1 MAAGDPPAGDF
12 IVTSNPPA
20 RAAAILIVMLSA
32 TTILSQFFRSTLT
45 VIAPELIV
53 ELKLTSEA
61 LGLANAI
68 FFFALLA
75 AQVPVGILFDRIGV
89 RWTVGILAGLGVAG
103 AIWHAMVRD
112 GSELIAARF
121 LLGLGFGGSFMSVIV
136 LCSRWYP
143 RARWATAMSWV
154 FGLSMIGVV
163 LAGTPLAVAS
173 QLVGWRTTF
182 VVMSGV
188 AAVVGLLFVCLVR
201 DDPPGTIP
209 SVRPP
214 ETLWAAFTGFAAIV
228 RLPGLLRVLGLQT
241 VAYAVMATIMG
252 LWAGPYLHDVHG
264 LDAVARGNVLIAM
277 ALAQTAGVLM
287 FGPLDRIFDTR
298 KWVAICGATA
308 TMLVLL
314 ALAAHPHPPTA
325 LAIVLLVVLCMTSS
339 YGVAVV
345 THART
350 FYPDHLVGRGA
361 TTANMA
367 QLFGCAMVPVV
378 TGFIPSYFPKTVAG
392 YSPVAYQWIFATIA
406 ASLAAGL
413 LIYTTARDVKPS
425 SQLGPEPFNPTSRKS
440 GNMDT

>member
-1 MAAGDPPAGDF
+1 M
-12 IVTSNPPA
+12 

-32 TTILSQFFRSTLT
+32 TTILSQFFRSSVT

-53 ELKLTSEA
+53 ELKLTPEA
-61 LGLANAI
+61 LGMANAI
-68 FFFALLA
+68 FFFALMA

-89 RWTVGILAGLGVAG
+89 RFTVGGLAVLSVAG
-103 AIWHAMVRD
+103 ALWHAVVRD

-121 LLGLGFGGSFMSVIV
+121 LLGLGFGGSFMSVVV

-154 FGLSMIGVV
+154 FSLSMIGVV
-163 LAGTPLAVAS
+163 LAGTPLALAA
-173 QLVGWRTTF
+173 QWMGWRSAF
-182 VVMSGV
+182 VIMAGV
-188 AAVVGLLFVCLVR
+188 AALVGLLFVWLVR
-201 DDPPGTIP
+201 DDPPGQ
-209 SVRPP
+209 VAAAHPP
-214 ETLWAAFTGFAAIV
+214 ETLAGALAGFVAV
-228 RLPGLLRVLGLQT
+228 LRLPGLLQVLGLQT

-277 ALAQTAGVLM
+277 AMAQFLGVLA
-287 FGPLDRIFDTR
+287 FGPMDRIFDTR
-298 KWVAICGATA
+298 KWVAISGATA
-308 TMLVLL
+308 TILVLL
-314 ALAAHPHPPTA
+314 ALASNPPTT
-325 LAIVLLVVLCMTSS
+325 LAIALIIGLCATSS

-350 FYPDHLVGRGA
+350 FYPDHLAGRGA

-378 TGFIPSYFPKTVAG
+378 TGYIPNWFPQTAAG

-413 LIYTTARDVKPS
+413 AVYATSRDVRPS
-425 SQLGPEPFNPTSRKS
+425 SQLGPTMPAPTGDKS
-440 GNMDT
+440 KPTGS

>member
-1 MAAGDPPAGDF
+1 
-12 IVTSNPPA
+12 
-20 RAAAILIVMLSA
+20 MLSA
-32 TTILSQFFRSTLT
+32 TTVLSQFFRTSVT

-53 ELKLTSEA
+53 ELKLTPEA
-61 LGLANAI
+61 LGMANAI
-68 FFFALLA
+68 FFFALMA

-89 RWTVGILAGLGVAG
+89 RLTVGILAVLSVVG
-103 AIWHAMVRD
+103 ALWHAVVRD

-121 LLGLGFGGSFMSVIV
+121 LLGLGFGGSFMSVVV

-163 LAGTPLAVAS
+163 LAGTPLALAAEW
-173 QLVGWRTTF
+173 LGWRTVF
-182 VVMSGV
+182 VIMAGV
-188 AAVVGLLFVCLVR
+188 SALVGLAFVWLVR
-201 DDPPGTIP
+201 DDPPGKVPVAHP
-209 SVRPP
+209 S
-214 ETLWAAFTGFAAIV
+214 ETLTGALAGFISV
-228 RLPGLLRVLGLQT
+228 LRLPGLLRVLGLQT

-277 ALAQTAGVLM
+277 AVAQFLGVLA
-287 FGPLDRIFDTR
+287 FGPMDRIFDTR
-298 KWVAICGATA
+298 KWVAVSGASA
-308 TMLVLL
+308 TILVLL
-314 ALAAHPHPPTA
+314 ALAADPPTA
-325 LAIVLLVVLCMTSS
+325 LAIVLIIGLCATSA

-350 FYPDHLVGRGA
+350 FYPDHLAGRGA

-378 TGFIPSYFPKTVAG
+378 TGYIPNWFPQTAAG

-413 LIYTTARDVKPS
+413 MVYATASDVRPS
-425 SQLGPEPFNPTSRKS
+425 AQLGLPTPPPTGEKR
-440 GNMDT
+440 D

>member
-1 MAAGDPPAGDF
+1 VTTA
-12 IVTSNPPA
+12 TSNPPA

-32 TTILSQFFRSTLT
+32 TTVLSQFFRSSIT
-45 VIAPELIV
+45 VLAPELIV

-61 LGLANAI
+61 LGMSNAI
-68 FFFALLA
+68 FFFALMA

-89 RWTVGILAGLGVAG
+89 RYTVGSLAMLGVAG
-103 AIWHAMVRD
+103 ALWHAVVRD

-121 LLGLGFGGSFMSVIV
+121 LLGLGFGGSFMSVVV

-163 LAGTPLAVAS
+163 MAGTPLAIAAG
-173 QLVGWRTTF
+173 LVGWRTTF
-182 VVMSGV
+182 VVMAGV
-188 AAVVGLLFVCLVR
+188 AALVGALFVWLVR
-201 DDPPGTIP
+201 DDPPGRVPTP
-209 SVRPP
+209 NPP
-214 ETLWAAFTGFAAIV
+214 ETLADALGGFVAIL
-228 RLPGLLRVLGLQT
+228 RLPGLWRVLGLQMF
-241 VAYAVMATIMG
+241 AYAVTATIMG
-252 LWAGPYLHDVHG
+252 LWAGPFLHDVHG

-277 ALAQTAGVLM
+277 AIAQFLGVLA
-287 FGPLDRIFDTR
+287 FGPMDRFFDTR
-298 KWVAICGATA
+298 KWVAVGGATA
-308 TMLVLL
+308 TILVLL
-314 ALAAHPHPPTA
+314 ALASNPPTA
-325 LAIVLLVVLCMTSS
+325 IAIMLIIGVCATSA

-378 TGFIPSYFPKTVAG
+378 TGFIPAYFPQTAAG

-406 ASLAAGL
+406 ATLVAGL
-413 LIYTTARDVKPS
+413 LVYATARDVRPS
-425 SQLGPEPFNPTSRKS
+425 SQSGPSVPAQAANENDLPGS
-440 GNMDT
+440 

>member
-1 MAAGDPPAGDF
+1 M
-12 IVTSNPPA
+12 

-32 TTILSQFFRSTLT
+32 TTILSQFFRSSVT

-61 LGLANAI
+61 LGMANAI
-68 FFFALLA
+68 FFFALMA

-89 RWTVGILAGLGVAG
+89 RFTVGGLAALGVAG
-103 AIWHAMVRD
+103 ALWHAVVRD

-121 LLGLGFGGSFMSVIV
+121 LLGLGFGGSFMSVVV

-143 RARWATAMSWV
+143 RTRWATAMSWV
-154 FGLSMIGVV
+154 FSLSMIGVV
-163 LAGTPLAVAS
+163 LAGTPLALAA
-173 QLVGWRTTF
+173 QWMGWRTAF
-182 VVMSGV
+182 VIMAGLS
-188 AAVVGLLFVCLVR
+188 ALVGLLFVWLVR
-201 DDPPGTIP
+201 DDPPGKVP
-209 SVRPP
+209 VAHPP
-214 ETLWAAFTGFAAIV
+214 ETLGGALAGFVAV
-228 RLPGLLRVLGLQT
+228 LRLPGLLRVLGLQT

-277 ALAQTAGVLM
+277 AMAQFVGVLA
-287 FGPLDRIFDTR
+287 FGPMDRIFDTR
-298 KWVAICGATA
+298 KWVAISGATA
-308 TMLVLL
+308 TILVLL
-314 ALAAHPHPPTA
+314 ALAADPPTT
-325 LAIVLLVVLCMTSS
+325 LAIALIIGLCATSA

-350 FYPDHLVGRGA
+350 FYPDHLAGRGA

-378 TGFIPSYFPKTVAG
+378 TGYIPNWFPQTPAG

-406 ASLAAGL
+406 GTLAAGL
-413 LIYTTARDVKPS
+413 LVYVTSRDVRPS
-425 SQLGPEPFNPTSRKS
+425 SQLGPTTPAPTGDKSRPTGS
-440 GNMDT
+440 

>member
-1 MAAGDPPAGDF
+1 M
-12 IVTSNPPA
+12 
-20 RAAAILIVMLSA
+20 RAAVILIVMLSA
-32 TTILSQFFRSTLT
+32 TTILSQFFRSSVT

-61 LGLANAI
+61 LGMANAI
-68 FFFALLA
+68 FFFALMA

-89 RWTVGILAGLGVAG
+89 RFTVGGLAVLSVAG
-103 AIWHAMVRD
+103 ALWHAVVRD

-121 LLGLGFGGSFMSVIV
+121 LLGLGFGGSFMSVVV

-154 FGLSMIGVV
+154 FSLSMIGVV
-163 LAGTPLAVAS
+163 LAGTPLALAA
-173 QLVGWRTTF
+173 QWMGWRAAF
-182 VVMSGV
+182 VIMAVV
-188 AAVVGLLFVCLVR
+188 AALVGLLFVWLVR
-201 DDPPGTIP
+201 DDPPGKVP
-209 SVRPP
+209 VAHPP
-214 ETLWAAFTGFAAIV
+214 ETLAGALAGFVAV
-228 RLPGLLRVLGLQT
+228 LRLPGLLRVLGLQT

-277 ALAQTAGVLM
+277 AMAQFLGVLA
-287 FGPLDRIFDTR
+287 FGPMDRVFDTR
-298 KWVAICGATA
+298 KWVAMSGATA
-308 TMLVLL
+308 TILVLL
-314 ALAAHPHPPTA
+314 ALASDPPTT
-325 LAIVLLVVLCMTSS
+325 LAIALIIGLCATSS

-350 FYPDHLVGRGA
+350 FYPDHLAGRGA

-378 TGFIPSYFPKTVAG
+378 TGYIPNWFPQTASG

-406 ASLAAGL
+406 AGLAAGL
-413 LIYTTARDVKPS
+413 AVYATSRDVRPS
-425 SQLGPEPFNPTSRKS
+425 SQLGPTMPAQAGDKSKPTGS
-440 GNMDT
+440 